1 MAPTDVDGNSGL
13 EWFCGIGNWFEVKKK
28 DRKKDAN
35 ESENDK
41 SVIVLE
47 GKKPRLICKQKQ
59 GR

>member
-1 MAPTDVDGNSGL
+1 MAPTDVDGKSGL
-13 EWFCGIGNWFEVKKK
+13 EWFRGIGNWFEVKKK
-28 DRKKDAN
+28 EEKDAN